1 MITKQDLRRI
11 VDDLPDDVP
20 ASELLVAKRF
30 LEYLRERWNDPVRR
44 MLENAPYEDELI
56 SEEEDAAVEEA
67 RRELRAGEVVSDEQL
82 VRELGL

>member
-1 MITKQDLRRI
+1 MAEA
-11 VDDLPDDVP
+11 P

-30 LEYLRERWNDPVRR
+30 LEYLRAHWNDPVRR
-44 MLENAPYEDELI
+44 MPENAPYKDEPI
-56 SEEEDAAVEEA
+56 SVEGEAAVEEA